1 MFVDRSGL
9 ESNEAEVRSAQTI
22 QVLKDRLAI
31 WQISWARKMKTSDTA
46 RQLKRTTAFAQLS
59 EQGVA
64 VVILNPRAVRQF
76 AQSMG
81 WLEKTDR
88 IDGGI
93 IAWYAEVKKSQP
105 TCPAPQNQQ
114 NLRALVTRLRQL
126 TEIRTVQL
134 NQQRLITRPSGASFV
149 QKAAGVAGPPNPRT
163 RTANRGA
170 G

>member
-1 MFVDRSGL
+1 M
-9 ESNEAEVRSAQTI
+9 
-22 QVLKDRLAI
+22 
-31 WQISWARKMKTSDTA
+31 
-46 RQLKRTTAFAQLS
+46 
-59 EQGVA
+59 
-64 VVILNPRAVRQF
+64 VILNPGAVRQF

-88 IDGGI
+88 IDGCI

-114 NLRALVTRLRQL
+114 HLRALVTRLRQL

-149 QKAAGVAGPPNPRT
+149 QTAAGVAGPPNPRT